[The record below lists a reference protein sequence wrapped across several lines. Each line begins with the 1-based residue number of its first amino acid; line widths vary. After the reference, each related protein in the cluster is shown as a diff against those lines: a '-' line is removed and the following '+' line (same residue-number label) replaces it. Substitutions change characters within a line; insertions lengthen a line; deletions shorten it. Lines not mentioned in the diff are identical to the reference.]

1 MRNVVVPSVSATSRM
16 HGDHVSRTSTKQ
28 GEKREGEIGVTENQA
43 AHPVDRRAVNTSVL
57 DDTVARYTI
66 NIGDKLTRAE
76 GEGSVARRAVV
87 G

>member
-1 MRNVVVPSVSATSRM
+1 MRNVAVPSVRAASRM

-57 DDTVARYTI
+57 DNTVTRYTI
-66 NIGDKLTRAE
+66 NICDKLTRAE
-76 GEGSVARRAVV
+76 GEDSVARRAVV